1 MNLIRYSK
9 VTKKNKREIVL
20 LKASSCKWGRCSF
33 CDYINDNSNDIE
45 SNIKIN
51 NEILDNITGEF
62 GVLEVIDSASVFE
75 LPKETLKRIKEIVD
89 EKNIKLLFFEA
100 HWIYKDRLNEIKDFF
115 NIPIIFKLGL
125 ETFDN
130 EFRNKILNK
139 GIVFDSPKD
148 VAKYYDSICL
158 MVGIKGQSKKSIDKD
173 IEYLLKY
180 FKHGC
185 INVWIDNTT
194 SFKQDPELI
203 KWFRNKYS
211 YLDEYEN
218 IEILWNNTDFGV
230 GGTEE
235 NE

>member
-1 MNLIRYSK
+1 
-9 VTKKNKREIVL
+9 
-20 LKASSCKWGRCSF
+20 
-33 CDYINDNSNDIE
+33 
-45 SNIKIN
+45 
-51 NEILDNITGEF
+51 
-62 GVLEVIDSASVFE
+62 
-75 LPKETLKRIKEIVD
+75 
-89 EKNIKLLFFEA
+89 
-100 HWIYKDRLNEIKDFF
+100 
-115 NIPIIFKLGL
+115 
-125 ETFDN
+125 
-130 EFRNKILNK
+130 
-139 GIVFDSPKD
+139 
-148 VAKYYDSICL
+148 